1 MLTRNDYNLKL
12 MNGDIG
18 IVLPCP
24 DAEGRLRLRV
34 AFPGKDGDAVR
45 WVSPT
50 RLQSVETAFAMTV
63 HKSQGSEFA
72 HTALVLPGHDVPI
85 LTRELIYTAVTRASR
100 QFTLVH
106 SDPDI
111 LARAVRRRVTR
122 QDGLNRAYS

>member
-1 MLTRNDYNLKL
+1 
-12 MNGDIG
+12 
-18 IVLPCP
+18 
-24 DAEGRLRLRV
+24 
-34 AFPGKDGDAVR
+34 
-45 WVSPT
+45 
-50 RLQSVETAFAMTV
+50 MTV

-100 QFTLVH
+100 QFTLIQT
-106 SDPDI
+106 DPDI